1 MLRMDQGTLSID
13 RTPLGYALGAISAA
27 AEDEMPNQKT
37 GPRYRADI
45 TAGSLKVTESR
56 RIADLLLHEVDAD
69 GWTDAIVK
77 RNILQARTPA
87 TARRLARL
95 IRSRLESMGP
105 DLWKLVRDGKGSV
118 ATHAVFAAAVK
129 QSPLLGDF
137 LGMVVADQYRRFG
150 KTISNKMFAD
160 YLDGCRERDP
170 LMPAWTEET
179 QGGFAVLYAD
189 IKRAVVAGNTDVI
202 LFNIDA
208 KAAHGNETGRDLILR
223 VFLKVLNELQ
233 GYSGDH
239 PHIAHME
246 RYLDGKGKFETF
258 QDAYK
263 KLTGNAKTA
272 SQKEVGILVPLY
284 DFYPSIESF
293 LDTVVKKTIDQAGS
307 NPSLQPA
314 DIKLLQVLFLIRYV
328 EEMKGNVDN
337 LVTLCLDQMDGD
349 RLALRRHIEESLGR
363 LEKETL
369 ISRNGAI

>member
-1 MLRMDQGTLSID
+1 MDQRTLSID
-13 RTPLGYALGAISAA
+13 RTPSGSALGAIPAA
-27 AEDEMPNQKT
+27 AEDEMANQKA

-56 RIADLLLHEVDAD
+56 RIADLLLHEVNAD

-137 LGMVVADQYRRFG
+137 LGIVVGDQYRRFG

-179 QGGFAVLYAD
+179 QER
-189 IKRAVVAGNTDVI
+189 IRSS
-202 LFNIDA
+202 
-208 KAAHGNETGRDLILR
+208 
-223 VFLKVLNELQ
+223 VFQML
-233 GYSGDH
+233 
-239 PHIAHME
+239 A
-246 RYLDGKGKFETF
+246 
-258 QDAYK
+258 
-263 KLTGNAKTA
+263 
-272 SQKEVGILVPLY
+272 
-284 DFYPSIESF
+284 
-293 LDTVVKKTIDQAGS
+293 QAGYIE
-307 NPSLQPA
+307 NTRSLKLQSVHVA
-314 DIKLLQVLFLIRYV
+314 DQVIDCLKANREDYVIRCLQV
-328 EEMKGNVDN
+328 
-337 LVTLCLDQMDGD
+337 
-349 RLALRRHIEESLGR
+349 SP
-363 LEKETL
+363 
-369 ISRNGAI
+369 

>member
-1 MLRMDQGTLSID
+1 
-13 RTPLGYALGAISAA
+13 
-27 AEDEMPNQKT
+27 MPNQKA

-105 DLWKLVRDGKGSV
+105 DLWKLVRDGQGSV

-179 QGGFAVLYAD
+179 QERIRSSVFQMLAQAGYLENTRSLKLQSVHIAD
-189 IKRAVVAGNTDVI
+189 QVI
-202 LFNIDA
+202 
-208 KAAHGNETGRDLILR
+208 HC
-223 VFLKVLNELQ
+223 LKVNGED
-233 GYSGDH
+233 YV
-239 PHIAHME
+239 I
-246 RYLDGKGKFETF
+246 RC
-258 QDAYK
+258 
-263 KLTGNAKTA
+263 
-272 SQKEVGILVPLY
+272 
-284 DFYPSIESF
+284 
-293 LDTVVKKTIDQAGS
+293 
-307 NPSLQPA
+307 
-314 DIKLLQVLFLIRYV
+314 LQV
-328 EEMKGNVDN
+328 
-337 LVTLCLDQMDGD
+337 
-349 RLALRRHIEESLGR
+349 AP
-363 LEKETL
+363 
-369 ISRNGAI
+369 

>member
-1 MLRMDQGTLSID
+1 MVGAAGEGKEYVRDGGNGNDFLVRPRTVAAVLTMLCMDQRTLSID
-13 RTPLGYALGAISAA
+13 RTPSGSALGAIPAA
-27 AEDEMPNQKT
+27 AEDEMANQKA

-56 RIADLLLHEVDAD
+56 RIADLLLHEVNAD

-137 LGMVVADQYRRFG
+137 LGIVVGDQYRRFG

-179 QGGFAVLYAD
+179 QER
-189 IKRAVVAGNTDVI
+189 IRSS
-202 LFNIDA
+202 
-208 KAAHGNETGRDLILR
+208 
-223 VFLKVLNELQ
+223 VFQML
-233 GYSGDH
+233 
-239 PHIAHME
+239 A
-246 RYLDGKGKFETF
+246 
-258 QDAYK
+258 
-263 KLTGNAKTA
+263 
-272 SQKEVGILVPLY
+272 
-284 DFYPSIESF
+284 
-293 LDTVVKKTIDQAGS
+293 QAGYIE
-307 NPSLQPA
+307 NTRSLKLQSVHVA
-314 DIKLLQVLFLIRYV
+314 DQVIDCLKANREDYVIRCLQV
-328 EEMKGNVDN
+328 
-337 LVTLCLDQMDGD
+337 
-349 RLALRRHIEESLGR
+349 SP
-363 LEKETL
+363 
-369 ISRNGAI
+369 

>member
-1 MLRMDQGTLSID
+1 MAGAAGKSKEDVRDGGDGSDILVRPRTVAAVLTMLRMDQGTLSID

-27 AEDEMPNQKT
+27 AEDEMPNQKA

-179 QGGFAVLYAD
+179 QERIRSSVFQMLAQAGYLENTRSLKLQSVHIAD
-189 IKRAVVAGNTDVI
+189 QVI
-202 LFNIDA
+202 
-208 KAAHGNETGRDLILR
+208 HC
-223 VFLKVLNELQ
+223 LKVNGED
-233 GYSGDH
+233 YV
-239 PHIAHME
+239 I
-246 RYLDGKGKFETF
+246 RC
-258 QDAYK
+258 
-263 KLTGNAKTA
+263 
-272 SQKEVGILVPLY
+272 
-284 DFYPSIESF
+284 
-293 LDTVVKKTIDQAGS
+293 
-307 NPSLQPA
+307 
-314 DIKLLQVLFLIRYV
+314 LQV
-328 EEMKGNVDN
+328 
-337 LVTLCLDQMDGD
+337 
-349 RLALRRHIEESLGR
+349 AP
-363 LEKETL
+363 
-369 ISRNGAI
+369 